1 MSWKDLDIKQKA
13 ELIKLGVQS
22 GIRDIKQ
29 IRQLYND
36 NNTPTQVVDQS
47 YNETNVKPLQG
58 IERIVHDYGIPEEE
72 VNKAN
77 DIIQQIEKE
86 IILEEINNQQPI
98 QFRQF
103 KNGGYKDNPPFIQ
116 RILNNDKR
124 SVKDWQNNDYQAT
137 HKLSYAQTPEGY
149 IVYPEVQEV
158 NGQLHDFTDPKYK
171 HSKWDALDNAIRN
184 NDTLRFSTEEQA
196 LKYTQE
202 YKNKYPEY
210 FKQFNKGGY
219 ISNNPTQALVG
230 KVNKFKE
237 GGYDDEDENKNINSS
252 ILGRYVQSK
261 ISQNT
266 QENQEQP
273 IIITNEPV
281 SESTYVQQPSL
292 NIHEQEL
299 LNYLQSDPTAEQ
311 KYFRNLAVQNMTA
324 PQYNQGVIYTKEEQ
338 DLVDKAFQGYNNF
351 RYSHPWAK
359 GLSYTPIIGDG
370 MDLISLAGAVN
381 NKDYMTAGLGLGML
395 ALPNFIEKP
404 IKNYKKAK
412 RRYKSLHTEG
422 VKSFFGES
430 PEKDKFIYK
439 TALLKYPDLS
449 KPFDKSLAQ
458 LGSDEY
464 KDLVNGKI
472 EGIQRNTLS
481 LYKNLS
487 NKDYGRLANIINLSP
502 EYGIFLQQNPTLNP
516 LSQNTLDKFFER
528 QSISIRGVTAD
539 NDNIAQQYLNTPP
552 PQSIGGDRLDTKGL
566 YTSNSFDI
574 ADAFSRPQTH
584 NQQSSYIGKI
594 QYPFE
599 IDKKQSFE
607 NQLKQYRSYIDH
619 YYDLG
624 LRNRI
629 PGTIAKEATYV
640 RGNGNNY
647 YNITERSYYPK
658 EENSKKIVDILELQN
673 RGQLQNLHGRWGNSN
688 MIPDSEYFIPKYPN
702 NSLSDYITFMRAATK
717 EGKFRGT
724 DINEIKRWKEQQ
736 IINDIITNQEKKR
749 GDLYIKAYN
758 KYKKNIQ
765 KPLDILYKGSVISGV
780 VSLPILAA
788 YSVTR
793 PQGLDVTNMSEEDLN
808 QYINLIDEVHN
819 KTGIR
824 KNKLYKMPLYRL
836 QRYLKEEEYKN
847 GGFLFPNQAFS
858 HKFEK

>member
-29 IRQLYND
+29 IRQLYD
-36 NNTPTQVVDQS
+36 DINTPTQVVDQS
-47 YNETNVKPLQG
+47 YNGTNIKPLQG
-58 IERIVHDYGIPEEE
+58 IERIKQEYGIPEEE
-72 VNKAN
+72 VNKAD
-77 DIIQQIEKE
+77 DIIQQIENE
-86 IILEEINNQQPI
+86 ISLEEINNQQPI

-103 KNGGYKDNPPFIQ
+103 N
-116 RILNNDKR
+116 R
-124 SVKDWQNNDYQAT
+124 
-137 HKLSYAQTPEGY
+137 
-149 IVYPEVQEV
+149 
-158 NGQLHDFTDPKYK
+158 
-171 HSKWDALDNAIRN
+171 
-184 NDTLRFSTEEQA
+184 
-196 LKYTQE
+196 
-202 YKNKYPEY
+202 
-210 FKQFNKGGY
+210 GGY

-237 GGYDDEDENKNINSS
+237 GGYNDEDENKNINSS

-324 PQYNQGVIYTKEEQ
+324 PQYNQGVIQTKEEQ

-404 IKNYKKAK
+404 IKNYKKL
-412 RRYKSLHTEG
+412 RNRYKYYNTSYNNNIFNNYKERQ
-422 VKSFFGES
+422 
-430 PEKDKFIYK
+430 DFIEK
-439 TALLKYPDLS
+439 TALKKYPDLS
-449 KPFDKSLAQ
+449 NPFVKSLARIE
-458 LGSDEY
+458 SDKY
-464 KDLVNGKI
+464 KDLVHNEI
-472 EGIQRNTLS
+472 EGIAYNTLS
-481 LYKNLS
+481 LYKDLNK
-487 NKDYGRLANIINLSP
+487 KDYSRLANIINLSP

-528 QSISIRGVTAD
+528 QSKSIRGVTAD
-539 NDNIAQQYLNTPP
+539 NDNIAQQYLSIPP
-552 PQSIGGDRLDTKGL
+552 PQSIGGDRLGTEGL

-574 ADAFSRPQTH
+574 ADAFSRPQK
-584 NQQSSYIGKI
+584 NSQQNSYIGKI
-594 QYPFE
+594 QYPFK
-599 IDKKQSFE
+599 IDKQQSFE

-619 YYDLG
+619 YYQFG
-624 LRNRI
+624 LNSRI
-629 PGTIAKEATYV
+629 PGTIAKEAVYV
-640 RGNGNNY
+640 RGNGDHY

-658 EENSKKIVDILELQN
+658 EENNKTIVDILDLQN

-702 NSLSDYITFMRAATK
+702 ISLSDYITFMRAAAK
-717 EGKFRGT
+717 EGKFRST

-765 KPLDILYKGSVISGV
+765 KPLDILYKGSAISGA
-780 VSLPILAA
+780 VSLPILFGYFA
-788 YSVTR
+788 SKKDNS
-793 PQGLDVTNMSEEDLN
+793 PDILNMSLEEYN
-808 QYINLIDEVHN
+808 QYTNLIDEIHN
-819 KTGIR
+819 KTGI
-824 KNKLYKMPLYRL
+824 KKDKLYKLPLYRL